1 MAYNKLDLSDIRH
14 PYRRVA
20 SRIIG
25 EVIEFAVPEPFSKQQ
40 LIRMEDD
47 IVAILTDL
55 DE

>member
-1 MAYNKLDLSDIRH
+1 MPYNKLDLSDSRH

-20 SRIIG
+20 SRVIG
-25 EVIEFAVPEPFSKQQ
+25 EVIEFAIPEPFSKSQ

-47 IVAILTDL
+47 IVAILIDL